1 MAPAELSDAELVR
14 LLRSGDEAAW
24 AIFVERYSRYVLAIA
39 TRAYR
44 LREQDAEDVFQELF
58 ARAHE
63 HLGSL
68 RDDNALRPW
77 VAQLTRRLCVDRH
90 RSAGPEELGVDVDEA
105 FAADTM
111 ERIDEALAVQVAL
124 AMLSPDC
131 QEVLDRFFC
140 RDESYR
146 QIGAALDIPN
156 GTIASRISRCL
167 EQLRRSYEGSK
178 PPPMP
183 SGDPDDR

>member
-1 MAPAELSDAELVR
+1 MTPAELSDAELVR

-58 ARAHE
+58 ARAHA

-90 RSAGPEELGVDVDEA
+90 RSTGREELGAEVDEA
-105 FAADTM
+105 FAEDTM
-111 ERIDEALAVQVAL
+111 ERIDEALAVHAAL
-124 AMLSPDC
+124 AMLSAEC
-131 QEVLDRFFC
+131 QEIVDRFFC

-146 QIGAALDIPN
+146 QIGAALDIPS

-167 EQLRRSYEGSK
+167 AQLRKAYEGSK
-178 PPPMP
+178 PPALP
-183 SGDPDDR
+183 SGGRDD

>member
-1 MAPAELSDAELVR
+1 MAPADLSDAELVR
-14 LLRSGDEAAW
+14 RLRGGDEAAW

-39 TRAYR
+39 KRAYG

-58 ARAHE
+58 ARAHA

-68 RDDNALRPW
+68 RDDDALRPW

-90 RSAGPEELGVDVDEA
+90 RSAGREELGVDVDEA

-111 ERIDEALAVQVAL
+111 ERIDEALAVQAAL
-124 AMLSPDC
+124 AKLGPDC
-131 QEVLDRFFC
+131 QEIIDRFFC

-146 QIGAALDIPN
+146 QIAGALDLPS

-167 EQLRRSYEGSK
+167 AQLRTSYEGSK
-178 PPPMP
+178 PPPPP
-183 SGDPDDR
+183 SGHRDD